1 MIILDTHVWLWWVNQ
16 DLNLLKPT
24 WLEHIEQ
31 AEQVGVSAIS
41 LFEVAWLEQ
50 HNRIQLPCDR
60 LTWFTK
66 ALSGSGIQL
75 IPISPEIADQAV
87 SLYEHHSDPQ
97 DRIIIATALI
107 HNALLLSADGKFK
120 LYTELSEKLIQSTH
134 TSP

>member
-1 MIILDTHVWLWWVNQ
+1 VIILDTHVWLWWVNQ

-66 ALSGSGIQL
+66 ALSGSDIQL
-75 IPISPEIADQAV
+75 FPISPEIADQAV

-120 LYTELSEKLIQSTH
+120 LYTELSGKLIQ
-134 TSP
+134 